1 MPKTFQ
7 IRPTAKED
15 KPWITSVLTGK
26 WGSSRSVSRGHIYQ
40 ADELP
45 GFVAVQKEK
54 QVGLITYRIDGNEC
68 EITTMNSLIE
78 RKGIGTALLDAVKN
92 VAVKAG
98 CKRIWLVTTNDNTEA
113 LRFWQKRGFNFKAV
127 YPNAVEKSRKLK
139 PEIALFGDHGIPIR
153 DEIELEM
160 ML

>member
-1 MPKTFQ
+1 MKNFQ
-7 IRPTAKED
+7 IRSVTKDD
-15 KPWITSVLTGK
+15 KLWIDSVLTGQ
-26 WGSSRSVSRGHIYQ
+26 WGSARSVSRGRVYQ

-54 QVGLITYRIDGNEC
+54 QVGLITYRFSDSEC

-78 RKGIGTALLDAVKN
+78 RKGIGTALVEAVKN
-92 VAVKAG
+92 IAVKAG
-98 CKRIWLVTTNDNTEA
+98 CRRIWLITTNDNTEA

-127 YPNAVEKSRKLK
+127 YPNAIENSRKLK
-139 PEIALFGDHGIPIR
+139 PELPLTGDNGIPIR

-160 ML
+160 IL